1 LDPKSPQDIKKFL
14 ELFNKTKLTK
24 PVSLFIYGLLADQN
38 LSGYDIY
45 RLLELK
51 GEAISS
57 AFGINK
63 ATIYN
68 TLKKMEKLGHI
79 KIVKV
84 MTDTNRP
91 PKTIYKLTK
100 EGRQELR
107 RMILNDLEIPP
118 LSYVPFLLD
127 LSFAKVLTKEEL
139 KESIKIKIEQI
150 EFSLGIYEV
159 FKDVNLGAMLRII
172 AKAKR
177 DMAAALLKNL
187 KEMQEVVESM
197 EFKDLFKQYRVDG
210 GKLMETIDVAK
221 KGDKS

>member
-1 LDPKSPQDIKKFL
+1 MDPKSPQDIKKFL

-139 KESIKIKIEQI
+139 KESIKVKIEQI

-159 FKDVNLGAMLRII
+159 FKDVNLGAMMRII

>member
-107 RMILNDLEIPP
+107 WMILNDLEIPP

-139 KESIKIKIEQI
+139 KESIKVKIEQI

-159 FKDVNLGAMLRII
+159 FKDVNLGAMMRII

>member
-139 KESIKIKIEQI
+139 KESIKVKIEQI

-159 FKDVNLGAMLRII
+159 FKDVNLGAMMRII

>member
-1 LDPKSPQDIKKFL
+1 MDPKSPQDIKKFL

>member
-1 LDPKSPQDIKKFL
+1 MDPKSPQDIKKFL

-159 FKDVNLGAMLRII
+159 FKDVNLGAMMRII

>member
-1 LDPKSPQDIKKFL
+1 MDPKNPEDIKRFL
-14 ELFNKTKLTK
+14 ELFNKAKLTK

-68 TLKKMEKLGHI
+68 TLKKMEELGHT

-84 MTDTNRP
+84 VTDSNRP

-139 KESIKIKIEQI
+139 KESIKVKIEQI

-159 FKDVNLGAMLRII
+159 FKDMNPGVVLRII

-177 DMAAALLKNL
+177 DMAAAILKNL
-187 KEMQEVVESM
+187 KEMQDVVESM
-197 EFKDLFKQYRVDG
+197 EFNDLFKQFKVDG
-210 GKLMETIDVAK
+210 DKLMETIEGVK

>member
-1 LDPKSPQDIKKFL
+1 MDPKSPQDIKKFL

-139 KESIKIKIEQI
+139 KESIKVKIEQI